1 MKPQLQGKN
10 IINRVAGILPEVPK
24 PTRKPGLTEK
34 LIWTGLA
41 VVLYLV
47 MAQIPLYKVITS
59 TQSAL
64 FFYQII
70 FAANIGTL
78 MTLGIGP
85 IVTAGL
91 ITQVLVGSDLLR
103 LDLSNAED
111 QKLFASLTKVLTFVF
126 IIVEAVFYVVSGVI
140 GTVGSP
146 TIALIVIIQLIV
158 ASLIVFLLDQMIQK
172 GWGLGS
178 GISLFILAGIS
189 MQIML
194 DVFSPIPV
202 SGQFF
207 GYIPFAINESIHGLF
222 SSLVSRASSY
232 PSLIG
237 FISTIIFIL
246 IILYLE
252 GIRIEIPI
260 SSSKFRGYSAT
271 YPIKLL
277 YVSNIPV
284 ILVSALIADA
294 QFFFLILAKNASL
307 VPHLSWLG
315 TEVNGTITGGL
326 LYYITSP
333 PPYPAAI
340 SHPIQVVTYSAFV
353 IVLSVVFARMWVD
366 VSGMSAE
373 KAAENLLGSDLQ
385 VPGFRTTR
393 SSVGTLLQ
401 RYIPTVTL
409 FSGLLIGVLAATSS
423 ILDVFGTGIGLL
435 LAIDIS
441 ISYYQMLAQEQMASM
456 IPGLGGILGE
466 K

>member
-1 MKPQLQGKN
+1 MNGKDV
-10 IINRVAGILPEVPK
+10 INRIASILPEVPK
-24 PTRKPGLTEK
+24 PARKPSLNER
-34 LIWTGLA
+34 LIWTALA
-41 VVLYLV
+41 VVLYII
-47 MAQIPLYKVITS
+47 MSQIPLYKVITS
-59 TQSAL
+59 PQSSL

-91 ITQVLVGSDLLR
+91 ITQVLVGSDILR

-111 QKLFASLTKVLTFVF
+111 QRLFASLTKVLTFIFIVF
-126 IIVEAVFYVVSGVI
+126 ESVFYVASGLI
-140 GTVGSP
+140 GTVGSL
-146 TIALIVIIQLIV
+146 TVAAIVTVQLIV
-158 ASLIVFLLDQMIQK
+158 ASLVVFLLDQMIQK

-189 MQIML
+189 MQVML
-194 DVFSPIPV
+194 DIFSPIPV
-202 SGQFF
+202 NGQFF
-207 GYIPFAINESIHGLF
+207 GYIPYAINESIHGAF
-222 SSLVSRASSY
+222 SSLISRPATY

-237 FISTIIFIL
+237 LISTIVFIIL
-246 IILYLE
+246 ILYLE

-260 SSSKFRGYSAT
+260 SSSRFRGFSAT

-284 ILVSALIADA
+284 ILVAALIADA
-294 QFFFLILAKNASL
+294 QFFFLMLARNASL
-307 VPHLSWLG
+307 VPHLAWLG

-326 LYYITSP
+326 LYYISSP
-333 PPYPAAI
+333 PPYPAAMA
-340 SHPIQVVTYSAFV
+340 HPIQIVTYSAFV
-353 IVLSVVFARMWVD
+353 IVLSVVFAKMWVD

-373 KAAENLLGSDLQ
+373 KAAEYLLGSDLQ
-385 VPGFRTTR
+385 VPGFRRTR
-393 SSVGTLLQ
+393 ASVGTLLE

-409 FSGLLIGVLAATSS
+409 FSGLIIGILAAASS

-456 IPGLGGILGE
+456 VPGLGGIFE

>member
-1 MKPQLQGKN
+1 VKPQLRAKDV
-10 IINRVAGILPEVPK
+10 INKVAGILPEVPK
-24 PTRKPGLTEK
+24 PARKPGLTEK

-126 IIVEAVFYVVSGVI
+126 IIVEAVFYVVSGV
-140 GTVGSP
+140 VGVVSTP
-146 TIALIVIIQLIV
+146 TIAIIVIVQLIV

-194 DVFSPIPV
+194 DFFSPIPV
-202 SGQFF
+202 SGQYF
-207 GYIPFAINESIHGLF
+207 GYIPFAINASIHRAF
-222 SSLVSRASSY
+222 ASLVSRASSY

-237 FISTIIFIL
+237 LISTIIFIL
-246 IILYLE
+246 VILYLE
-252 GIRIEIPI
+252 GVRIEIPI
-260 SSSKFRGYSAT
+260 SSAKFRGYSAT

-315 TEVNGTITGGL
+315 TETNGTITGGL

-333 PPYPAAI
+333 PPYPAAML
-340 SHPIQVVTYSAFV
+340 HPVQVLTYSAFV

-393 SSVGTLLQ
+393 SSVSSLLE

-409 FSGLLIGVLAATSS
+409 FSGLLIGILAATSS
-423 ILDVFGTGIGLL
+423 ILNVFGTGIGLL